1 MNDPAYNASSAGLN
15 GNGEPDHCRICRS
28 EGSREEP
35 LFHPCKCSG
44 SIKFVHQD
52 WYAVFSL
59 LGGPVHSGAGELHTD
74 ILSVL

>member
-1 MNDPAYNASSAGLN
+1 MNDPAYNASSASGLN
-15 GNGEPDHCRICRS
+15 GSGEPDHCRICRS

-52 WYAVFSL
+52 WYAIFT
-59 LGGPVHSGAGELHTD
+59 HSGAGELYAD
-74 ILSVL
+74 IVSAL